1 MLHRSSSTGNNPS
14 DPTYIVH
21 AIGMKDVDPQ
31 WLSDQIM
38 IIDLGIA
45 FLQDISSADIGTPKS
60 YCAPEFLFHSPRSV
74 SSDIWALGCTI
85 FEIRTGTRLF
95 RYKGRPTRSQ
105 MLKAMVNIL
114 GTLPEKWWANW
125 DEGRDWYATQTK
137 MGGDLADIV
146 QGTLYNQIMDVG
158 IHDEDYPPS
167 ASSHKGEAL
176 GYDPGDDSAKGTTSG
191 MVARVGELTTSEAEE
206 ALAEVNEIDFGS
218 GESGCTKSGSASRN
232 SNSGNKTEPRSSSG
246 SANKTTS
253 GSSNAK
259 SGEKSISSEGISLE
273 GISTRLGKDDSL
285 LNTTEMDE
293 DSNLVG
299 DESLAR
305 APLEPVKELPE
316 TGEVMELLEP
326 AGTRITIVE
335 ASGLENLL
343 RRALMFL
350 PEQRL
355 RPLELTK
362 HHWFVDD
369 FQD

>member
-1 MLHRSSSTGNNPS
+1 
-14 DPTYIVH
+14 
-21 AIGMKDVDPQ
+21 
-31 WLSDQIM
+31 
-38 IIDLGIA
+38 
-45 FLQDISSADIGTPKS
+45 
-60 YCAPEFLFHSPRSV
+60 
-74 SSDIWALGCTI
+74 
-85 FEIRTGTRLF
+85 
-95 RYKGRPTRSQ
+95 